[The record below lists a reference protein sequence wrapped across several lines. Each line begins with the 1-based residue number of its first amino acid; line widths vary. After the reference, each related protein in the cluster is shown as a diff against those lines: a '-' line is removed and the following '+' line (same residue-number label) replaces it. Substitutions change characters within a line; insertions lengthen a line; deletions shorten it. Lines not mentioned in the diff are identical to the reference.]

1 MEASVKKIVT
11 VEQMRAIEQ
20 EADASGLTF
29 DQMMENAG
37 RAIAQEVLARFTD
50 MTKLRVAILV
60 GPGNNGG
67 DGLVAGHYLL
77 QAGAQVGAYLFGAR
91 GEEDENLAR
100 LRSKGGLIA
109 EADQDQRWRVLT
121 NLVNSADILVDAL
134 LGTGTS
140 LPLRGEIQKG
150 LRRVGASLRKLE
162 ARPYVVA
169 VDCPSGMD
177 CDSGD
182 AADETLAA
190 DLTVTL
196 AAAKIGL
203 LRFPGAE
210 FVGELV
216 IADIGIPP
224 DQEPLSAVQLEIPT
238 PEVLREWL
246 PPRPRS
252 SHKGTFGRVIVNA
265 GSVNYPGAAVLA
277 GRAAY
282 RVGAGLVTM
291 AVPASIQV
299 LIVGT
304 LPEATWL
311 LLPHEMG
318 VVAEDARGI
327 IAEEFENTEALLV
340 GPGFAREETTKAY
353 LEALFGG
360 GMPGRR
366 HPIGFVT
373 GETPEEKGDSEPLP
387 ACIIDADG
395 LNLLSELEEWAMRLP
410 KWSILTPHP
419 GEMARLTG
427 EEVGEIQ
434 ADRVGAA
441 TRFAAQWGQVVVLKG
456 AFTVVASPEGRTAM
470 IPFATAAL
478 ARAGTG
484 DVLAGAIAGLRA
496 QGVNP
501 FEAAVLGAY
510 LHGRAGEIAA
520 EYAGTS
526 AGVLAG
532 DVDAALAEAIAE
544 IRPGV

>member
-1 MEASVKKIVT
+1 MKKIVT
-11 VEQMRAIEQ
+11 VEQMRAVEK
-20 EADASGLTF
+20 EADASGLSF

-37 RAIAQEVLARFTD
+37 RAIAEQVLARFTD
-50 MTKLRVAILV
+50 TTGLRVAILV

-67 DGLVAGHYLL
+67 DGLVAGHYLSEG
-77 QAGAQVGAYLFGAR
+77 GAQVGAYIFGER
-91 GEEDENLAR
+91 GEDDKNLAR
-100 LRSKGGLIA
+100 LRTKGGLIA
-109 EADQDQRWRVLT
+109 EASQDQRWRVLT
-121 NLVNSADILVDAL
+121 NLVKSADILVDAL

-140 LPLRGEIQKG
+140 LPLRGEIKKG
-150 LRRVGASLRKLE
+150 LRSLTAALQKLGT
-162 ARPYVVA
+162 RPYVVA
-169 VDCPSGMD
+169 VDCPSGID

-182 AADETLAA
+182 AAEETLPA

-203 LRFPGAE
+203 LRFPGAD

-216 IADIGIPP
+216 IADIGIPE
-224 DQEPLSAVQLEIPT
+224 DQEPLGAVQLEIPT
-238 PEVLREWL
+238 PDVLREWL

-252 SHKGTFGRVIVNA
+252 SHKGTFGRIIVNA
-265 GSVNYPGAAVLA
+265 GSVNYPGAAALA

-291 AVPASIQV
+291 AVPASIQR
-299 LIVGT
+299 LIVGI

-318 VVAEDARGI
+318 VVAEDAREI

-353 LEALFGG
+353 LEALFGDG
-360 GMPGRR
+360 GHARR

-373 GETPEEKGDSEPLP
+373 EETTEEMWDSKPLP
-387 ACIIDADG
+387 ACIIDADA
-395 LNLLSELEEWAMRLP
+395 LNLLSELEQWPKRLP

-427 EEVGEIQ
+427 EGIGEIQ
-434 ADRVGAA
+434 ADRVGVA
-441 TRFAAQWGQVVVLKG
+441 TRFAAEWGQVVVLKG
-456 AFTVVASPEGRTAM
+456 AFTVVASPEGRAAM

-496 QGVNP
+496 QGVAP

-532 DVDAALAEAIAE
+532 DVEGALAEAIAE